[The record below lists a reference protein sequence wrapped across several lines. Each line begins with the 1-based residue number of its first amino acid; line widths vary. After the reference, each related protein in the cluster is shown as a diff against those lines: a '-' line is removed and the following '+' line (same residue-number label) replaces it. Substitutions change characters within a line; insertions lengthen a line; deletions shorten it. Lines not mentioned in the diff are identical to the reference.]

1 MNSVSG
7 ESHTPN
13 HVMQTSLG
21 RPSPSRVEIAVRVAG
36 LVLAGLT
43 SIPMIAHAASIN
55 VPCQLA
61 QLINAISGAVDGD
74 VLSLADGCI
83 YVFPLPMTQ
92 TSFLATMGF
101 RHLVSNPPLG
111 DFDPLIRDSLGRSST
126 MTSIRFHTIN
136 AGKGDT
142 IRLSAEFGSDQ

>member
-1 MNSVSG
+1 MPEKEIQFAYQLNLGVTNRSGQKGRITMNSVSG

-13 HVMQTSLG
+13 HVMQTSPG
-21 RPSPSRVEIAVRVAG
+21 RPSPSRVEIAVRVVG

-61 QLINAISGAVDGD
+61 QLINAISGAVNGMSCPSPT
-74 VLSLADGCI
+74 VASTF
-83 YVFPLPMTQ
+83 FPLPMTQ

-101 RHLVSNPPLG
+101 R
-111 DFDPLIRDSLGRSST
+111 SST
-126 MTSIRFHTIN
+126 N
-136 AGKGDT
+136 V
-142 IRLSAEFGSDQ
+142 

>member
-13 HVMQTSLG
+13 PVMQTSLG

-43 SIPMIAHAASIN
+43 SIPMIAHAASTN

-61 QLINAISGAVDGD
+61 QLINAISGAVNGD

-83 YVFPLPMTQ
+83 YVLPTANN
-92 TSFLATMGF
+92 TN
-101 RHLVSNPPLG
+101 VILG
-111 DFDPLIRDSLGRSST
+111 DNGLPLINQRLRS
-126 MTSIRFHTIN
+126 
-136 AGKGDT
+136 GC
-142 IRLSAEFGSDQ
+142 

>member
-43 SIPMIAHAASIN
+43 SIPMIAHAASTN

-61 QLINAISGAVDGD
+61 QLINAISGAVNGD
-74 VLSLADGCI
+74 VLSLTVASTF
-83 YVFPLPMTQ
+83 FPPPITQ
-92 TSFLATMGF
+92 TSFLATT
-101 RHLVSNPPLG
+101 
-111 DFDPLIRDSLGRSST
+111 DFRSST
-126 MTSIRFHTIN
+126 N
-136 AGKGDT
+136 V
-142 IRLSAEFGSDQ
+142 